1 MESVS
6 ERVLQIGQ
14 TVATQGRRHRSGERR
29 ILRYGVQQRHGDG
42 RGARVR
48 RRVGHGGGRAPG
60 PVANGRRPVV
70 RGHVGRGVRGAG
82 RRTAVTGKRP
92 RRHGALPANTGLE
105 VRSVL
110 LRTAF
115 RMERFL

>member
-29 ILRYGVQQRHGDG
+29 VLRYGVQRRHGDG
-42 RGARVR
+42 RGARVW
-48 RRVGHGGGRAPG
+48 RRVGHGGGHATG
-60 PVANGRRPVV
+60 PVVDGRRPVV
-70 RGHVGRGVRGAG
+70 RGHAGRGVHGAAH
-82 RRTAVTGKRP
+82 RTSVAGKRP
-92 RRHGALPANTGLE
+92 RRHVGLPADTGLE

-115 RMERFL
+115 CVERFL